1 MNKKFIVGLIAALL
15 LIPIIPAALAG
26 PNWSVQTNKK
36 YYQAGETVNITVKGL
51 PGLANITIWKG
62 EDDVLPR
69 TEFTIPAGGLYNRT
83 FTLASDAA
91 VGLYNIVV
99 ESGIASAM
107 TNFYVTKTSGEELAE
122 EYLLVALRA
131 KELANSTL
139 EKLENTTLPPSVLEN
154 YEHGLDALEDA
165 EDFMDQGKYEAA
177 LGAANRA
184 QVHFMNAVKIALN
197 AAGKDEEVPEED
209 ALTAKIERGLELIV
223 KLNTTVQNLEEG
235 NEAELEEIS
244 GLLEE
249 ANVTLTSASGQVGVN
264 NTKALELIKEA
275 YGKIKEAQALLK
287 EITKQH
293 KHDMTLRFVERLE
306 LRIQKLQEAV
316 ERIRARLGVMKT
328 NKMLASLEN
337 RLNAAE
343 RLMHRLQLK
352 EEVNLNEI
360 ETMLEDLMD
369 DIDDLK
375 DDEYG
380 QLLKQMDKIHASL
393 GSFNDTLAFG
403 LAKGW
408 NMNPLKYSIVEANRD
423 VDQALEKMTKGQR
436 VEAMNQLK
444 ETESELKGN
453 PFGWIIGERVLGK

>member
-1 MNKKFIVGLIAALL
+1 
-15 LIPIIPAALAG
+15 
-26 PNWSVQTNKK
+26 
-36 YYQAGETVNITVKGL
+36 
-51 PGLANITIWKG
+51 
-62 EDDVLPR
+62 
-69 TEFTIPAGGLYNRT
+69 
-83 FTLASDAA
+83 
-91 VGLYNIVV
+91 
-99 ESGIASAM
+99 
-107 TNFYVTKTSGEELAE
+107 
-122 EYLLVALRA
+122 
-131 KELANSTL
+131 
-139 EKLENTTLPPSVLEN
+139 
-154 YEHGLDALEDA
+154 
-165 EDFMDQGKYEAA
+165 
-177 LGAANRA
+177 
-184 QVHFMNAVKIALN
+184 VKIALN

-380 QLLKQMDKIHASL
+380 KLLKQMDKIHASL

-453 PFGWIIGERVLGK
+453 PFGWIIGERVWGK